1 MSRKRHNLVTMAGYA
16 RRAGLSRQVIS
27 KQVREGKIPTHDG
40 LIDPEEADR
49 ARARNV
55 SSRRPARQTAAG
67 LESVGIADLFD
78 EGDISLGPPTAREV
92 LDAVLSRRYLV
103 PGILAELGVQ
113 DAALI
118 HCADD
123 LFLSLVLNLGGYIAY
138 SPDLDDLP
146 LVETDIKAVAR
157 KYKIKF
163 TKATIARA
171 DKMADSACAAIER
184 AIVES
189 ANHKPTKEK

>member
-1 MSRKRHNLVTMAGYA
+1 MVDKRHNLVTMAEYA
-16 RRAGLSRQVIS
+16 RRAGLSRQTIS

-123 LFLSLVLNLGGYIAY
+123 LFLSLVLDLGGDIAY

-146 LVETDIKAVAR
+146 QVETDIKAVAR

-189 ANHKPTKEK
+189 ANH

>member
-1 MSRKRHNLVTMAGYA
+1 MSSKRNNLISLSAYA
-16 RRAGLSRQVIS
+16 RRIGLSRQTIA
-27 KQVREGKIPTHDG
+27 KQVREGKIPTHNG

-55 SSRRPARQTAAG
+55 SSRRPARQTAASR
-67 LESVGIADLFD
+67 ESVAIADLFND
-78 EGDISLGPPTAREV
+78 YISPAPPTAREV
-92 LDAVLSRRYLV
+92 LDTILSRRHLV

-123 LFLSLVLNLGGYIAY
+123 LFLSLVLDLGGHIAY

-146 LVETDIKAVAR
+146 LVETDIGTIAK
-157 KYKIKF
+157 KYKTKF

-184 AIVES
+184 ALVES
-189 ANHKPTKEK
+189 ANH

>member
-1 MSRKRHNLVTMAGYA
+1 MAGYA

-146 LVETDIKAVAR
+146 LVETDIGTIAK
-157 KYKIKF
+157 KYKTKF
-163 TKATIARA
+163 TRSTIARA

-189 ANHKPTKEK
+189 ANH

>member
-78 EGDISLGPPTAREV
+78 DDISLSPPTAREV
-92 LDAVLSRRYLV
+92 LDAILSRRHLV

-146 LVETDIKAVAR
+146 LVETDIGTIAK
-157 KYKIKF
+157 KYKTKF
-163 TKATIARA
+163 TRSTIARA

-189 ANHKPTKEK
+189 ANH